1 MRKYVRK
8 GSSAGEY
15 ARPGNRRVDITLGRA
30 YKVFISEKSSE
41 GVADSTLTLYE
52 EHFRYLSEY
61 LEPEMPIVNLT
72 PQLLRGYKSWMMDE
86 RKLAPTTVNIRLR
99 TLRTFLKWLY
109 AREYIQEPLHD
120 NVKQI
125 REPEPEIDVLTVR
138 EINQLLKVMDDTRY
152 VGFRDRVM
160 VCVLLDTMVRI
171 SELLRMRR
179 SNVNLTSGTIKLEAH
194 ETKVKRGRTVPI
206 SSRTLDMLREYMAET
221 ADFNNERLFLNYDGT
236 PVMANTWRRRLV
248 DYAREAGL
256 EHKRIRPHLF
266 RHTGAVL
273 YLLNGGDPFSLR
285 LILGHSDMSMVK
297 RYINMTAVDVKKQH
311 NAYSPLRDLRV

>member
-1 MRKYVRK
+1 MRKYARK
-8 GSSAGEY
+8 GAPKAS
-15 ARPGNRRVDITLGRA
+15 PGNRLSDVTIDRA
-30 YKVFISEKSSE
+30 YGVFLSHKVAEGLSE
-41 GVADSTLTLYE
+41 STLTMYE
-52 EHFRYLSEY
+52 EHRRYLHEY
-61 LEPEMPIVNLT
+61 LDMESSISSLT
-72 PQLLRGYKSWMMDE
+72 TADVRGYLQWMRED
-86 RKLAPTTVNIRLR
+86 KALAPTTINIRLR
-99 TLRTFLKWLY
+99 SFRAFLRWALEEGYLS
-109 AREYIQEPLHD
+109 EPLHD
-120 NVKQI
+120 HIRQV
-125 REPEPEIDVLTVR
+125 REPEQEIDVLSIR
-138 EINQLLKVMDDTRY
+138 EIKQLLSVMNPDRY

-160 VCVLLDTMVRI
+160 VCVLIDTMVRI

-179 SNVNLTSGTIKLEAH
+179 SNVNLRAGTIKLAAQD
-194 ETKVKRGRTVPI
+194 TKVKRGRTVPI
-206 SSRTLDMLREYMAET
+206 SAQTAEMLKEYMDET
-221 ADFNNERLFLNYDGT
+221 ADFNHERLFLNYDGT